1 MNGLLGIYRRR
12 GRESGEEEAG
22 KKWGK
27 RERRHGGGRRKGEE
41 RERRER
47 RDHLTAHC
55 TKLVANIS
63 SITNMDTECMISFWR
78 DKVYIC
84 IDAIPSL
91 LHHWSVHYLR
101 GRLR

>member
-78 DKVYIC
+78 DKVYVSMLYQASSI
-84 IDAIPSL
+84 IGATIT
-91 LHHWSVHYLR
+91 W
-101 GRLR
+101 GEG